1 MGGLQDLGPLL
12 RHFVLLFVLSV
23 VLRIGSHGDKLWPPR
38 RRDVHPEVLPER
50 VRGGGAVLLPR
61 LRSRWHARVHG
72 GGAARPPKVFSPI
85 VKSQF
90 SSSAVFYLPE
100 IVKLNIF
107 KYEVTLMKMIGMR
120 CTAQLQIIL
129 MHNVRSYIE
138 YNKSYLLWLAYFT
151 QPSS

>member
-1 MGGLQDLGPLL
+1 ML
-12 RHFVLLFVLSV
+12 
-23 VLRIGSHGDKLWPPR
+23 K
-38 RRDVHPEVLPER
+38 
-50 VRGGGAVLLPR
+50 
-61 LRSRWHARVHG
+61 
-72 GGAARPPKVFSPI
+72 
-85 VKSQF
+85 KSQF

-129 MHNVRSYIE
+129 MHVRSYIE